1 MVLDFMGGGIDGS
14 RCQMNLC
21 GIHKLYR
28 CTCPDRYSWTSG
40 ELRGWRGDLEPSS
53 TMRWYQ
59 TESIEVS
66 RCEVHRLT
74 KGAWRTFTA
83 SVAPDLLSTL
93 DVRLGVRPAPQ
104 APESEALEVVLGSGS
119 MSRALTFDAGFDSS
133 GKLVLLCGIAN
144 PPKGTPTN
152 CKLPHSFSARVASKR
167 RVRSGPRERYTL
179 ELRRASTSEVL
190 CLVIRVEFG
199 ARRLAEAWQGQDADQ
214 LSVPVNFKSL
224 KTNRYW
230 SAREDSDVVVC
241 DRLAACCD
249 EAFMLTTETTSSSSS
264 SSSHYFSVI
273 ESKDRVLR

>member
-1 MVLDFMGGGIDGS
+1 
-14 RCQMNLC
+14 MNLC

-119 MSRALTFDAGFDSS
+119 MSRALTFDAGVDSS

-167 RVRSGPRERYTL
+167 GVRSGPRERYTL

-214 LSVPVNFKSL
+214 LSVPVNLKSL